1 MAVNPKVIE
10 VVRKARDLVD
20 WNVVKDVAAALFD
33 AGHTEEEVC
42 KSIGETL
49 DAALPFAEL
58 LPGATG
64 AVLELVDDVLF
75 AMIVRPLVRALRDP
89 QVRESWRANRGQAVS
104 ERRSMRKGA

>member
-1 MAVNPKVIE
+1 MRVNADVIKM
-10 VVRKARDLVD
+10 VQRVRDLVD
-20 WNVVKDVAAALFD
+20 WNVVKDVAAELLD
-33 AGHTEEEVC
+33 TGHTEEEVC

-58 LPGATG
+58 LPGASG
-64 AVLELVDDVLF
+64 AVIELVDDVLF